1 MDYFSSNVAYLTFDQ
16 ICDVNRRMINKKG
29 GLYTPPNNL
38 LNPGALEYILE
49 DIIEPNL
56 DTSDHLALKKNA
68 AKMGHRIIAKHI
80 FNDGNKRTGIHI
92 AWEFLRAN
100 GVRVFIDPT
109 IIDLTKS
116 IALGNASIEDFYLW
130 LKNHQEV

>member
-1 MDYFSSNVAYLTFDQ
+1 MDCFSSNVAYLTSDQ
-16 ICDVNRRMINKKG
+16 ICDINRRMINKKG

-56 DTSDHLALKKNA
+56 DTSNHLTLKKKA
-68 AKMGHRIIAKHI
+68 AKMGHTIIAKHI
-80 FNDGNKRTGIHI
+80 FNDGNKRTAIHS

-100 GVRVFIDPT
+100 GVCVFIDPT
-109 IIDLTKS
+109 IIDLALSMAQGKS
-116 IALGNASIEDFYLW
+116 TDKDFFSW
-130 LKNHQEV
+130 LKDHQE